1 MESKLNSIE
10 IYRSKDGTVQLN
22 VKLENESVW
31 LTQSQMAELFGVDR
45 TSIVRHIRNIY
56 KSEELDESSTCAKN
70 AQVRMEGQRQIVRE
84 IPLYNLDVIISVGY
98 RVNSK
103 NATSFR
109 RWATSVLKQYIIKG
123 YAINQQIK
131 LDRYKELKD
140 VVRLMSRAIG
150 LQEEVSNEEYGGLF
164 NVISDYVYALDTLD
178 HYDYQSLAIQK
189 TTSDASFHA
198 TYDNAMEAI
207 NALKVKFG
215 GSRWFANEK
224 DESFK
229 SSIGQIY
236 QTFDG
241 QELYPSVEEKAAMLL
256 YLVVKNH
263 SFSDGNKRIAAM
275 LFLWFLNNNH
285 VLYAEDGHKR
295 IADNTLVALTLMIA
309 ESRTEEKDVMVKV
322 VVNLINKDNQ

>member
-1 MESKLNSIE
+1 MNNSIE
-10 IYRSKDGTVQLN
+10 IYSSQDGSIQLK
-22 VKLENESVW
+22 VKLENDTVW

-56 KSEELDESSTCAKN
+56 KSEELDQNSTCAKN
-70 AQVRMEGQRQIVRE
+70 AQVRTEGNRSILRE
-84 IPLYNLDVIISVGY
+84 IPYYNLDMIISVGY

-109 RWATSVLKQYIIKG
+109 RWATSVLKQYLIKG

-131 LDRYKELKD
+131 LDRYNELKD
-140 VVRLMSRAIG
+140 VVRLMSRTVG
-150 LQEEVSNEEYGGLF
+150 LQEKVTSEEYGGLF

-178 HYDYQSLAIQK
+178 HYDYQSLSIQK
-189 TTSDASFHA
+189 TTKEESFRA
-198 TYDNAMEAI
+198 TYENAMEAI
-207 NALKVKFG
+207 NVLKDKFG
-215 GSRWFANEK
+215 GSQWFANEK
-224 DESFK
+224 DDSFK

-236 QTFDG
+236 QTFGGED
-241 QELYPSVEEKAAMLL
+241 LYPSVEEKAAMLL

-322 VVNLINKDNQ
+322 VVNLINKENQ

>member
-1 MESKLNSIE
+1 MNNSIE
-10 IYRSKDGTVQLN
+10 IYRSHDGSVQLN
-22 VKLENESVW
+22 VKLENETVW

-56 KSEELDESSTCAKN
+56 KSEELEKFSTCAKN
-70 AQVRMEGQRQIVRE
+70 AQVRIEGERQIVRE
-84 IPLYNLDVIISVGY
+84 IPYYNLDMIISVGY

-103 NATSFR
+103 NATAFR
-109 RWATSVLKQYIIKG
+109 RWATTVLKQYLIKG
-123 YAINQQIK
+123 YVINQQIK
-131 LDRYKELKD
+131 LDRYNELKD
-140 VVRLMSRAIG
+140 VVRLMARAIG
-150 LQEEVSNEEYGGLF
+150 MQEKVTNDEYGGLF

-178 HYDYQSLAIQK
+178 HYDYQSLSIQQ
-189 TTSDASFHA
+189 TTKEEPFRA

-207 NALKVKFG
+207 NALKDKFG
-215 GSRWFANEK
+215 GSQWFANEK
-224 DESFK
+224 DDSFK

-236 QTFDG
+236 QTFG
-241 QELYPSVEEKAAMLL
+241 GEELYPSVEEKAAMLL

-322 VVNLINKDNQ
+322 VVNLINKENQ

>member
-1 MESKLNSIE
+1 MNNAIE
-10 IYRSKDGTVQLN
+10 IYRSQDGSIQLN
-22 VKLENESVW
+22 VKLENDTVW

-56 KSEELDESSTCAKN
+56 KSEELDQNSTCAKN
-70 AQVRMEGQRQIVRE
+70 AQVRTEGHRSILRE
-84 IPLYNLDVIISVGY
+84 IPYYNLDMIISVGY

-109 RWATSVLKQYIIKG
+109 RWATSVLKQYLIKG
-123 YAINQQIK
+123 YVINQQIK
-131 LDRYKELKD
+131 LDRYNELKD
-140 VVRLMSRAIG
+140 VVRLMSRTVG
-150 LQEEVSNEEYGGLF
+150 LQEKVTSEEYGGLF

-178 HYDYQSLAIQK
+178 YYDYQSLSIQK
-189 TTSDASFHA
+189 TTKEEQFRA
-198 TYDNAMEAI
+198 TYENAMEAI
-207 NALKVKFG
+207 NALKEKFG
-215 GSRWFANEK
+215 GSQWFANEK
-224 DESFK
+224 DDSFK

-236 QTFDG
+236 QTFGGED
-241 QELYPSVEEKAAMLL
+241 LYPSVEEKAAMLL

-322 VVNLINKDNQ
+322 VVNLINKENQ

>member
-1 MESKLNSIE
+1 MNNAIE
-10 IYRSKDGTVQLN
+10 IYRSQDGSIQLN
-22 VKLENESVW
+22 VKLENDTVW

-56 KSEELDESSTCAKN
+56 KSEELDQNSTCAKN
-70 AQVRMEGQRQIVRE
+70 AQVRTEGHRSILRE
-84 IPLYNLDVIISVGY
+84 IPYYNLDMIISVGY

-109 RWATSVLKQYIIKG
+109 RWATSVLKQYLIKG

-131 LDRYKELKD
+131 LDRYNELKD
-140 VVRLMSRAIG
+140 VVRLMSRTVG
-150 LQEEVSNEEYGGLF
+150 LQDRVTSEEYGGLF

-178 HYDYQSLAIQK
+178 HYDYQSLSIQK
-189 TTSDASFHA
+189 TTKEEPFRA
-198 TYDNAMEAI
+198 TYENAMEAI
-207 NALKVKFG
+207 NVLKDKFG
-215 GSRWFANEK
+215 GSQWFANEK
-224 DESFK
+224 DDSFK

-236 QTFDG
+236 QTFGGED
-241 QELYPSVEEKAAMLL
+241 LYPSVEEKAAMLL

-322 VVNLINKDNQ
+322 VVNLINKENQ

>member
-1 MESKLNSIE
+1 MNNAIE
-10 IYRSKDGTVQLN
+10 IYSSQDGSIQLN
-22 VKLENESVW
+22 VKLENDTVW

-56 KSEELDESSTCAKN
+56 KSEELDQNSTCAKN
-70 AQVRMEGQRQIVRE
+70 AQVRTEGHRSILRE
-84 IPLYNLDVIISVGY
+84 IPYYNLDMIISVGY

-109 RWATSVLKQYIIKG
+109 RWATSVLKQYLIKG

-131 LDRYKELKD
+131 LDRYNELKD
-140 VVRLMSRAIG
+140 VVRLMSRTVG
-150 LQEEVSNEEYGGLF
+150 LQEKVTSEEYSGLF

-178 HYDYQSLAIQK
+178 HYDYQSLSIQK
-189 TTSDASFHA
+189 TTKEEQFRA
-198 TYDNAMEAI
+198 TYENAMEAI
-207 NALKVKFG
+207 NALKEKFG
-215 GSRWFANEK
+215 GSQWFANEK
-224 DESFK
+224 DDSFK

-236 QTFDG
+236 QTFGGED
-241 QELYPSVEEKAAMLL
+241 LYPSVEEKAAMLL

-322 VVNLINKDNQ
+322 VVNLINKENQ

>member
-1 MESKLNSIE
+1 MNNSIE
-10 IYRSKDGTVQLN
+10 IYRSQDGSIQLN
-22 VKLENESVW
+22 VKLENDTVW

-56 KSEELDESSTCAKN
+56 KSEELDQNSTCAKN
-70 AQVRMEGQRQIVRE
+70 AQVRTEGHRSILRE
-84 IPLYNLDVIISVGY
+84 IPYYNLDMIISVGY

-109 RWATSVLKQYIIKG
+109 RWATSVLKQYLIKG

-131 LDRYKELKD
+131 LDRYNELKD
-140 VVRLMSRAIG
+140 VVRLMSRTVG
-150 LQEEVSNEEYGGLF
+150 LQDRVTSEEYGGLF

-178 HYDYQSLAIQK
+178 HYDYQSLSIQK
-189 TTSDASFHA
+189 TTKEEPFRA
-198 TYDNAMEAI
+198 TYENAMEAI
-207 NALKVKFG
+207 NVLKDKFG
-215 GSRWFANEK
+215 GSQWFANEK
-224 DESFK
+224 DDSFK

-236 QTFDG
+236 QTFGGED
-241 QELYPSVEEKAAMLL
+241 LYPSVEEKAAMLL

-309 ESRTEEKDVMVKV
+309 ESRTEEKNVMVKV
-322 VVNLINKDNQ
+322 VVNLINKENQ